1 MKIKASTLTGA
12 ALDWAA
18 SMASGRAMRRPRRA
32 DNGDLA
38 SFPLPFTM
46 YEVVIIHRASRGMGS
61 HKIAAE
67 VRPIKVTRLDNE
79 KAGGRPIAFV
89 GSDGHE
95 ALGKLDQFY
104 LDRAEAELEAVGAV
118 HGYADDFHPSTT
130 LADHDSIVRAAGI
143 SVAEWIGSGQ
153 PPNGER
159 WYALITPEANSNNQ
173 REVMMSGSDPKIA
186 VARCLVASR
195 LGAEVDVPDEVLAM
209 TQVDEEGQ
217 AADWPREKVA

>member
-1 MKIKASTLTGA
+1 MKIKTSALTGA

-32 DNGDLA
+32 DSGDLA

-46 YEVVIIHRASRGMGS
+46 YEVVIIHRVSRGMGGQE
-61 HKIAAE
+61 IAAE

-79 KAGGRPIAFV
+79 KAGGHSIAFV

-95 ALGKLDQFY
+95 ALGRLDQFY

-130 LADHDSIVRAAGI
+130 PTDHHSIVRAAGI

-159 WYALITPEANSNNQ
+159 WYAVIAPAANSDTQ
-173 REVMMSGSDPKIA
+173 QEVMMSGSDSKIA
-186 VARCLVASR
+186 AARCLVASR
-195 LGAEVDVPDEVLAM
+195 LGAEVDVPEEVLTMAPE
-209 TQVDEEGQ
+209 DEEGQ
-217 AADWPREKVA
+217 AVDWPRERAA